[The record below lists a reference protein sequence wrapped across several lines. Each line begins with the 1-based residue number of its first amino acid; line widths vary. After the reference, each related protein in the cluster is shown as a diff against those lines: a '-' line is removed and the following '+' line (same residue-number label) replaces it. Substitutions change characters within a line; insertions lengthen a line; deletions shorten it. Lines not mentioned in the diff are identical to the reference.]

1 MTINEAAALTG
12 LSADTLRYYERIGI
26 IPRVPRLPNGWRD
39 YDAEAMRRINLALRL
54 KAAGMPLKTV
64 KRYIALDAAGE
75 PARGE
80 RTRLLL
86 ETCEALDEKLKNL
99 QNSLRLAREL
109 LNEEAAPRGESCAAA

>member
-1 MTINEAAALTG
+1 MHELHPVARAQLRRAEIRAA
-12 LSADTLRYYERIGI
+12 R
-26 IPRVPRLPNGWRD
+26 
-39 YDAEAMRRINLALRL
+39 NLAVHLGGDALRL

>member
-1 MTINEAAALTG
+1 
-12 LSADTLRYYERIGI
+12 
-26 IPRVPRLPNGWRD
+26 
-39 YDAEAMRRINLALRL
+39 MRRINLALRL